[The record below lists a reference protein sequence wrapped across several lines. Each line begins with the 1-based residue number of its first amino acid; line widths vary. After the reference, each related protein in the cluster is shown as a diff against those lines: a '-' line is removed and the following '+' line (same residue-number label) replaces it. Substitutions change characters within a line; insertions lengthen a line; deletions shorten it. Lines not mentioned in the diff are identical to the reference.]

1 MQKYIPHILVAF
13 VIATFVTVIPDL
25 LGAPPDRV
33 MLCHT
38 PPDPDVTM
46 EVPSPSVDMHLAHDD
61 YLGPCTGSSSSSS
74 SSSSE
79 ASSETSVSSSSSS
92 EESSESSSSSSSSA
106 ESSESSSSSSSSEE
120 SSESS
125 ASSSSHDNGHSGS
138 NNEHHPAAVS
148 EAPLLSNHGA
158 AGGDGGSG
166 EDNPEILDAIF
177 SGHGLAEHISAVDFI
192 LSTNNLQK
200 TSLYS
205 GEGQGRNPQNF
216 LEVTVSEKNKS
227 ELELAA
233 FCSMF
238 RYFQRL
244 ATLRPYSPD
253 YYIEWISSKLAE
265 ALGKKEE
272 EVKAVIV
279 GRPPL
284 VPYED
289 AFLASISNQGCAAN
303 AFVFTPETDEDQEI
317 RDLHTDQSN
326 PLHHASP
333 LDDLHI
339 LDTSTDTDLSFA
351 VMQGSEIFKN
361 YRNSL
366 THEMH
371 MVIIRDDLQYF
382 HHIHPQRDHLG
393 IWHIPF
399 APAVGGTYWLY
410 TNFID
415 SAGHSYG
422 LRFVREYPG
431 SEGEAGEILDFN
443 LEKAVD
449 TYRFRLIPE
458 DIESGMS
465 FTYVI
470 TDEEGKLVYPQRTM
484 GAFGHQVIISTSGY
498 FSHSHPVKRA
508 NQNPVFYVETP
519 PEGIHLVVAA
529 FQIRGKDY
537 TLSFRW
543 KK

>member
-13 VIATFVTVIPDL
+13 VIATFATVIPDL

-33 MLCHT
+33 TLCHT

-46 EVPSPSVDMHLAHDD
+46 EVPSPSVDSHLTHDD

-74 SSSSE
+74 SSE
-79 ASSETSVSSSSSS
+79 GSSETSSSSSSSETSSESSVSSSSSS
-92 EESSESSSSSSSSA
+92 EESSESSSSSSSS
-106 ESSESSSSSSSSEE
+106 EE

-125 ASSSSHDNGHSGS
+125 VSSSAHDNGNSGS
-138 NNEHHPAAVS
+138 GDEHRTTPSVS
-148 EAPLLSNHGA
+148 ETPLLSNRGA
-158 AGGDGGSG
+158 AGGGGGSS

-192 LSTNNLQK
+192 LSTNSLQQ

-205 GEGQGRNPQNF
+205 GGGQGRNPQDF
-216 LEVTVSEKNKS
+216 LDPTLSEKNES
-227 ELELAA
+227 ELEHAA

-279 GRPPL
+279 GRPPV

-333 LDDLHI
+333 IEDLQI

-351 VMQGSEIFKN
+351 VMQGSEVFKD

-399 APAVGGTYWLY
+399 APAVRGTYWLY

-422 LRFVREYPG
+422 LRFIREYPG
-431 SEGEAGEILDFN
+431 SEGETGEILDFSP
-443 LEKAVD
+443 EKKVD
-449 TYRFRLIPE
+449 TYLFRLIPE

-470 TDEEGKLVYPQRTM
+470 TDEEGKLVYPQRYM

-537 TLSFRW
+537 TLSYRW
-543 KK
+543 KR